1 MSDSSISVSAR
12 PAGYHDFGGLAGLRG
27 EAAQGADGALHETAK
42 QFETYFIQQVMKTMR
57 ESVEKSDLMDNQ
69 DGEMFQDMMDKEVAA
84 KMAERGSLGLARM
97 IEQTMAQ
104 RMQPA
109 APSTQ
114 EVLAARAIPL
124 TPPAQA
130 VPLAGEAAVPRPV
143 PRSGGAMSLES
154 GLYGR
159 PPQPAPA
166 PAQAAAPGGKP

>member
-1 MSDSSISVSAR
+1 MSDLSVTAR
-12 PAGYHDFGGLAGLRG
+12 PSGYHDFGGLAGLRG
-27 EAAQGADGALHETAK
+27 EAAQGSDAALHETAR
-42 QFETYFIQQVMKTMR
+42 QFETYFIQQTMKAMR
-57 ESVEKSDLMDNQ
+57 ETVEKSDLTDNA
-69 DGEMFQDMMDKEVAA
+69 DGDMFQDMMDKEVAA
-84 KMAERGSLGLARM
+84 KMAERGSLGLAQM
-97 IEQTMAQ
+97 IVQTMSQ
-104 RMQPA
+104 RTA
-109 APSTQ
+109 AATPSTQ
-114 EVLAARAIPL
+114 DVLASRAIPL